1 METEQKPEPVW
12 GVVANIVQEH
22 PFGPGGLETRR
33 GTKHYSAG
41 AKVYCIH
48 FFWDGPRTRVQVTGL
63 HRGSRHY
70 ATTIVRHERLTNPRL
85 KLIHSPLI
93 IKQIQDHGIDVGD
106 FRDSLAGI
114 KARAEQQLAWLLSLK
129 TNESGNEV
137 QEETL

>member
-1 METEQKPEPVW
+1 MEPEQKLEPVW

-41 AKVYCIH
+41 AKVYCIL

-63 HRGSRHY
+63 HRGSRHH
-70 ATTIVRHERLTNPRL
+70 ATTIVRHEWLTNPRL

-93 IKQIQDHGIDVGD
+93 IKQIQNQT
-106 FRDSLAGI
+106 
-114 KARAEQQLAWLLSLK
+114 KAQAEQYLAWLLSLETDK
-129 TNESGNEV
+129 SSEEV
-137 QEETL
+137 PEEN